1 MKIISKF
8 KDYYDYKV
16 AEYGIDEVLV
26 YDRRRTYPEHTPSLL
41 YPDEKSDEPLVYLV
55 HLYVGNQLFYLFKSD
70 EKIYTPYDLALRNE
84 DSYYHFRFSDDKVF
98 RCIHYNQKYHISFCN
113 KDLPKTYSQTI
124 NRKDKLKH
132 LQWWSEKMN
141 LDLLKEPIVLVQYY
155 RNSNNR
161 REELGTHIIVNPNL
175 SAMGIFLDPDFVWKS
190 LVEFLSFLKT
200 EKEISSD
207 EVPNDEK
214 IINKGFDKKTSFR
227 PKMKE

>member
-1 MKIISKF
+1 
-8 KDYYDYKV
+8 
-16 AEYGIDEVLV
+16 
-26 YDRRRTYPEHTPSLL
+26 
-41 YPDEKSDEPLVYLV
+41 
-55 HLYVGNQLFYLFKSD
+55 
-70 EKIYTPYDLALRNE
+70 
-84 DSYYHFRFSDDKVF
+84 
-98 RCIHYNQKYHISFCN
+98 
-113 KDLPKTYSQTI
+113 
-124 NRKDKLKH
+124 
-132 LQWWSEKMN
+132 MN